1 MTFDPTVDQG
11 YLLEGELLGIYPQ
24 KPITDIYEYAAWCRT
39 LADRFAELAKNFNE
53 EAAGTIAEIRM
64 QHITSPVYELVGV
77 PNKRATSDLNALK
90 LREERPGIWERAL
103 SIKAADAVKLIGEDE
118 IRKQI
123 IKKHGLDVWHRHA
136 HPTITA
142 VRDLLPKEDQAEYI
156 TSWYDVDHYEIRP
169 KALPEAR
176 E

>member
-24 KPITDIYEYAAWCRT
+24 KPITDIYEYAAWCRE
-39 LADRFAELAKNFNE
+39 LADRFAYLAKNFNT
-53 EAAGTIAEIRM
+53 EAVAAVAEIRM
-64 QHITSPVYELVGV
+64 QQITSDVYELVGV
-77 PNKRATSDLNALK
+77 PDKRATSDLNALK
-90 LREERPGIWERAL
+90 LREERPEIWEKAL

-142 VRDLLPKEDQAEYI
+142 VRDLLPKEDQADYI
-156 TSWYDVDHYEIRP
+156 TSQYGVDHYEVQL
-169 KALPEAR
+169 KQLPEAK